1 MEKSE
6 IAAICHRVY
15 EKGFVAA
22 TDGNISALTDQNTI
36 FITRSG
42 VCKGEVEES
51 DILEIDLNGKLISGK
66 GKMTTENKL
75 HLYIYKNR
83 KDVKAVVHCHPVY
96 SSAFAVA
103 GVALDYAVLPE
114 VLLSIGAIA
123 LCEYGS
129 PGTDELPLSLKP
141 YIETY
146 NAFFLKNHGAVTV
159 GESLKQAYYRM
170 EKLEHTAKIEI
181 MAKTLGGAK
190 RIPEEKI
197 KQLTGYAKEVY
208 GIEINKNIL
217 K

>member
-36 FITRSG
+36 YVTRSG

-51 DILEIDLNGKLISGK
+51 DILEIDLDGRLLSGK
-66 GKMTTENKL
+66 GKITTENKL
-75 HLYIYKNR
+75 HLYVYKNR

-96 SSAFAVA
+96 ASAFAVA
-103 GVALDYAVLPE
+103 GAPMDYAVLPE
-114 VLLSIGAIA
+114 VLLSMGAIA

-129 PGTDELPLSLKP
+129 PGTDELPLTLKP
-141 YIETY
+141 FIADY
-146 NAFFLKNHGAVTV
+146 NAYILKNHGAVTV

-181 MAKTLGGAK
+181 MAKALGGAQK
-190 RIPEEKI
+190 IPEEKI
-197 KQLTGYAKEVY
+197 KQLTGYAKDVY
-208 GIEINKNIL
+208 GIEINKNII